1 MAREDFGIED
11 VTFGTPRSVGR
22 FGSVGGN
29 DGRGAVDNVLP
40 TGVVADGTPVRAAD
54 AFERGIRK
62 QASFARNTSKA
73 RRGEQRMGDRG

>member
-1 MAREDFGIED
+1 MEEYGLGDI
-11 VTFGTPRSVGR
+11 TFGTPRSVGR

-29 DGRGAVDNVLP
+29 DGRGPVDNVLP

-54 AFERGIRK
+54 AFERGIRR

-73 RRGEQRMGDRG
+73 RTGEARMSDRG